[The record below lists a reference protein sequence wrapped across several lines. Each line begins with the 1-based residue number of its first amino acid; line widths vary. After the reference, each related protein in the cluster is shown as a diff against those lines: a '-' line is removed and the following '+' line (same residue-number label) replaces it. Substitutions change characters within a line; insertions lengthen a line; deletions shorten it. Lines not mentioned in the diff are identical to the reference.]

1 MPSSSAALA
10 YRAPFED
17 VLQHLPIS
25 TTKEYRKGQIV
36 YGPHQ
41 PSPNI
46 FLIAAG
52 KIKLSQIAEDG
63 REILLEIIRPDE
75 LFGESAFVNGHM
87 RTEQATAFEDAQLM
101 VWPISAVEGLV
112 TKRPRLAVSLLQIS
126 AQRTVDLA
134 HRIESFSIDKIERRL
149 ARSLIR
155 FSERLGTPEEDGSV
169 RMMPLTHQ
177 LLSLHVGTSREIV
190 TLHMNQFRNQGY
202 LRYSRQE
209 TIVYRDALAA
219 SIASDANFGAG
230 QPRQTDSTNTE
241 FTYKTY

>member
-1 MPSSSAALA
+1 MASSFAAPA

-17 VLQHLPIS
+17 VLEHLPVS
-25 TTKEYRKGQIV
+25 ATKEYRKGQIV

-52 KIKLSQIAEDG
+52 KVKLSQIAEGG

-75 LFGESAFVNGHM
+75 LFGESAFVNGHV

-126 AQRTVDLA
+126 AQRTVDFA

-149 ARSLIR
+149 ARSLIH
-155 FSERLGTPEEDGSV
+155 FSERLGTPEGDGSV
-169 RMMPLTHQ
+169 RMVPFTHE
-177 LLSLHVGTSREIV
+177 LLSRYIGTSREIV
-190 TLHMNQFRNQGY
+190 TFYMNQFRKRGY

-209 TIVYRDALAA
+209 IVLHPDALAA
-219 SIASDANFGAG
+219 WIARTASSAVECA
-230 QPRQTDSTNTE
+230 PS
-241 FTYKTY
+241 